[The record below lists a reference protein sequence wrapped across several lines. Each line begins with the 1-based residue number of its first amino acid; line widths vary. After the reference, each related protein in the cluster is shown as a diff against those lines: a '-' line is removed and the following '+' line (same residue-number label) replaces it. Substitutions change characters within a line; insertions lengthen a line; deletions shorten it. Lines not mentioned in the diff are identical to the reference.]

1 MAKPNPTPVAPA
13 PQAVIILGGS
23 EPCQLRWD
31 KAAMF
36 RADECGVFTTKG
48 VGFAKAAKYV
58 WAMLPDTQRVSAFPT
73 PEAVAT
79 ALPPL
84 DEVWPAINAAIKA
97 AGEGMSPKNVYGS
110 TSGRSPSS
118 S

>member
-58 WAMLPDTQRVSAFPT
+58 WAMLP
-73 PEAVAT
+73 
-79 ALPPL
+79 
-84 DEVWPAINAAIKA
+84 INAAIKA